1 MSWTGVYFADYPRM
15 ANRPSRLRDFPYI
28 GEYRYFLTICT
39 QNRAPVFEVDA
50 NARCAV
56 AQILRTSS
64 QLAFDVIA
72 YCVMPDHVHAL
83 VAGMQ
88 PDSDFQLLAK
98 TYKQVTGHWWKQTG
112 QNRLLWQEGFHDRVL
127 REDDHTEDVVRY
139 ILLNPVR
146 AGLVTDPRDYPYLGA
161 AKYDVATL
169 LESVCVW
176 EPPWRRKGGSHGRT

>member
-1 MSWTGVYFADYPRM
+1 
-15 ANRPSRLRDFPYI
+15 
-28 GEYRYFLTICT
+28 
-39 QNRAPVFEVDA
+39 
-50 NARCAV
+50 
-56 AQILRTSS
+56 
-64 QLAFDVIA
+64 
-72 YCVMPDHVHAL
+72 MPDHVHAL